1 MATSGLSSEVAPF
14 EDYEF
19 MRCKVTKMQSF
30 SDVSIKIYFANY
42 FPTTI
47 HPKRLFQQKNLHLLA
62 TETCKSKTGV
72 SPKLMNAIFHS
83 VERPYNLRSN
93 YIRKKM

>member
-47 HPKRLFQQKNLHLLA
+47 HPKRLF
-62 TETCKSKTGV
+62 
-72 SPKLMNAIFHS
+72 
-83 VERPYNLRSN
+83 
-93 YIRKKM
+93 